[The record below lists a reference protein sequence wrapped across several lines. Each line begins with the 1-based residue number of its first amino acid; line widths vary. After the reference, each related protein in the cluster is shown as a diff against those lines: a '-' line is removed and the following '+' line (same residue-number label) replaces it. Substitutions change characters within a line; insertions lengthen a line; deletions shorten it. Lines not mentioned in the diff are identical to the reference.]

1 MSRNPESAT
10 YTHGHHASVLRSHTW
25 RTALNSAAYLLPHLR
40 PDMKILDIGCGP
52 GTITIDLAGYVPEG
66 HVTGVDQAGQILDQA
81 RALATERGVTNVDFA
96 AADANRLDYADE
108 SYDVVICH
116 QVLQHVKD
124 PVGVLREMR
133 RVAKTGGIVAARETD
148 FGTMTWYPQ
157 VEGMNDWLTLYYKV
171 VAHNGGEANAGR
183 MVHAWARRAGFSAQ
197 DISCSSSTWCY
208 STPDEIAWW
217 SGLWAD
223 RTVESDFATTA
234 VEAGLATE
242 QELRETAEVWRS
254 WGGREDAWFSFL
266 HGEVICRKREELSRA
281 DNVPRHVLIL
291 SIHPYGPYH
300 PSVWAIFQRR
310 EDLVGFDHR
319 HPPFLTAT
327 KNLSLES
334 SRLSPRSPKKFT
346 MGRLL
351 TGRQADELHKS
362 LIAYL
367 QANNMQGTAAAL
379 RSELGLEEQNFDAET
394 TTKYESLLEKKWTST
409 VLDLE
414 SRNATLQSE
423 LELCAPS
430 ASSKRVQDPV
440 TWLPR
445 SPPHHSL
452 ESHRETVNCV
462 AFHPVFSS
470 IASGSDD
477 CTVKIWDWEFGE
489 LERTIKSHT
498 RAVRDVDFGGPKGA
512 VLLAS
517 CSSDLTIKLWD
528 PAAGYN
534 NIRTLQG
541 HEHSISAVRFIPP
554 SSGKYANM
562 LVSASGDQNIKIW
575 DTTTG
580 ICVKTLQGHTG
591 WVRHISPSSDGRF
604 LLSTGN
610 DRTVRLW
617 DISKTQPENTLTMTG
632 HDNVINCC
640 ALAPPTSYQY
650 LAAIAGSEP
659 APTKTSG
666 TAEYMATGSRDKTI
680 KIWDARGTCIL
691 TLVGHDNWVS
701 ALAFHPGGRHLLS
714 VADDK
719 TLRCWD
725 LSQGGK
731 CVKVLQDIHEQF
743 ITCLRWAPE
752 PVKSVANGES
762 PGGRG
767 SAKAE
772 TSAPQI
778 RCVIA
783 TGSMDSSLKIFA
795 NK

>member
-1 MSRNPESAT
+1 
-10 YTHGHHASVLRSHTW
+10 
-25 RTALNSAAYLLPHLR
+25 
-40 PDMKILDIGCGP
+40 
-52 GTITIDLAGYVPEG
+52 
-66 HVTGVDQAGQILDQA
+66 
-81 RALATERGVTNVDFA
+81 
-96 AADANRLDYADE
+96 
-108 SYDVVICH
+108 
-116 QVLQHVKD
+116 
-124 PVGVLREMR
+124 
-133 RVAKTGGIVAARETD
+133 
-148 FGTMTWYPQ
+148 
-157 VEGMNDWLTLYYKV
+157 
-171 VAHNGGEANAGR
+171 
-183 MVHAWARRAGFSAQ
+183 
-197 DISCSSSTWCY
+197 
-208 STPDEIAWW
+208 
-217 SGLWAD
+217 
-223 RTVESDFATTA
+223 
-234 VEAGLATE
+234 
-242 QELRETAEVWRS
+242 
-254 WGGREDAWFSFL
+254 
-266 HGEVICRKREELSRA
+266 
-281 DNVPRHVLIL
+281 
-291 SIHPYGPYH
+291 
-300 PSVWAIFQRR
+300 
-310 EDLVGFDHR
+310 
-319 HPPFLTAT
+319 
-327 KNLSLES
+327 
-334 SRLSPRSPKKFT
+334 
-346 MGRLL
+346 MGRIL

-379 RSELGLEEQNFDAET
+379 RTELGLEEQVFDAET

-409 VLDLE
+409 VRLQKKVLDLE

-423 LELCAPS
+423 LELCAPA

-575 DTTTG
+575 DTATG
-580 ICVKTLQGHTG
+580 ICVKTLQGHSG

-632 HDNVINCC
+632 HENVINCC

-659 APTKTSG
+659 PPPKMSS

-680 KIWDARGTCIL
+680 KIWDARGTCVL
-691 TLVGHDNWVS
+691 TLIGHDNWVS

-752 PVKSVANGES
+752 PAKSGANGES

-767 SAKAE
+767 GAKAE